1 MNKIPARVLIMAGG
15 TGGHVFPGLAVAREL
30 IARGI
35 EVVWLGTE
43 RGIEARAVPGSGL
56 SIALETI
63 DVRGVR
69 NTGVLNWL
77 LLPFTLTRAMWQA
90 FKVLRRRKP
99 DVALSF
105 GGFVAGPGG
114 IVAWLTRTPLLI
126 HEANAVAGFTNKWL
140 ALCARQVLTG
150 FPNGFPTLAH
160 SRQVGN
166 PVRMEIA
173 RVENPQA
180 RLATRSGPLRVLV
193 VGGSQ
198 GARVFNEVV
207 PQAIKLLPAASR
219 PQLRHQCGRNQ
230 RATTLAAYGDAEVEV
245 MEFIDD
251 MAAAYGWADVVI
263 ARSGAMT
270 VAELAA
276 AGCCALLVPFPHA
289 VDDHQTANAR
299 YLASR
304 HAALLLPQ
312 NEFTPQRVATLLQE
326 FADNRALI
334 VKLASA
340 ARGLAVI
347 DAVDLVASAC
357 EEVLHA

>member
-1 MNKIPARVLIMAGG
+1 MAGG

-30 IARGI
+30 IDRGI
-35 EVVWLGTE
+35 DVVWLGTQ
-43 RGIEARAVPGSGL
+43 RGFEARAVPASGL
-56 SIALETI
+56 PIAFETI
-63 DVRGVR
+63 EVRGVR
-69 NTGVLNWL
+69 NTGVLSWL
-77 LLPFTLTRAMWQA
+77 LLPFMLARAMWQA
-90 FKVLRRRKP
+90 FGVLRRRKP

-114 IVAWLTRTPLLI
+114 VVAWLLRTPLLI

-150 FPNGFPTLAH
+150 FPDGFPTLAH

-166 PVRMEIA
+166 PVRAEITHI
-173 RVENPQA
+173 EKPET
-180 RLATRSGPLRVLV
+180 RLASRSGRLRVLI

-198 GARVFNEVV
+198 GARVFNEIV
-207 PQAIKLLPAASR
+207 PQAIQLLPPASR
-219 PQLRHQCGRNQ
+219 PQLRHQCGRDQ
-230 RATTLAAYGDAEVEV
+230 RAATLAAYGDAPVEV

-276 AGCCALLVPFPHA
+276 AGCCALLVPFPRA

-299 YLASR
+299 YLAER
-304 HAALLLPQ
+304 DAALLLLQ
-312 NEFTPQRVATLLQE
+312 HEFTPQRVATLLQE
-326 FADNRALI
+326 FADNRPLI
-334 VKLASA
+334 AKMASA
-340 ARGLAVI
+340 ARGLAIV